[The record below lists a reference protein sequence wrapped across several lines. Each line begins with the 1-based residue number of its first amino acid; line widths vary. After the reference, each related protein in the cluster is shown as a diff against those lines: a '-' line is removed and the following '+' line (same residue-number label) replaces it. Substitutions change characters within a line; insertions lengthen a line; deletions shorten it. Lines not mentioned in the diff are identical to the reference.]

1 MRVRFAGFGGQG
13 VVLCGFIL
21 GKAAMYDG
29 KNSIHTQSYGSASRG
44 ALTKS
49 DVQIAE
55 GEIHDLICEE
65 LDVLV
70 VLSQQSYGEYRSEL
84 LPEGLL
90 FYESDL
96 VSVEPSDA
104 EAGHGAGVNRQ
115 ITLAQLLHLPGEAN
129 EVALGPFLEIRR
141 VSFVAGSALIPSLDP
156 LSLAALPL
164 IEGFVH
170 DEKPHRVTEIQQ
182 IGRGWIVAHPD
193 GIASQFL
200 EDLQPPFPDL
210 NRHGRAQCARVVVN
224 AQTLDLHAYTVERE
238 PFVRV
243 KVEAPNAER
252 SPVVIHDLVVGLDLG
267 VEPVEIR
274 MVR

>member
-96 VSVEPSDA
+96 VSVEPSDV
-104 EAGHGAGVNRQ
+104 EAGHGAGV
-115 ITLAQLLHLPGEAN
+115 TDLAHKELGRRIMANIVMMGYVN
-129 EVALGPFLEIRR
+129 EVARLVSHESMLRTIRES
-141 VSFVAGSALIPSLDP
+141 VPS
-156 LSLAALPL
+156 
-164 IEGFVH
+164 G
-170 DEKPHRVTEIQQ
+170 TE
-182 IGRGWIVAHPD
+182 D
-193 GIASQFL
+193 K
-200 EDLQPPFPDL
+200 
-210 NRHGRAQCARVVVN
+210 N
-224 AQTLDLHAYTVERE
+224 
-238 PFVRV
+238 
-243 KVEAPNAER
+243 VEAFER
-252 SPVVIHDLVVGLDLG
+252 GRQLALKEKV
-267 VEPVEIR
+267 
-274 MVR
+274 